1 MSSINPTFTDRYRDA
16 VVDLIS
22 GSITANSLNLSGN
35 LFVAGDT
42 EIQGNAIIDDIVS
55 LSGKVRWD
63 NGTSDGLSGANS
75 VSIGNLAGKTTQGST
90 TVAVGYAAATT
101 NQQQYGVAI
110 GAAAGN
116 NTQGSQAVAIGV
128 NSGNSGQGN
137 YCVAIGGD
145 AGKTTQGVNSVAV
158 GNKSGEI
165 TQGTYAVAVGN
176 SAGRTSQGSSSIA
189 IGKQAGETNQHNNS
203 IVLNASGSA
212 LNTDGTSRFFV
223 NPIRGVDLQLG
234 IGTLYYDTTNKEI
247 QYSTTSGS
255 NNFITGTVTLP
266 TSGGT
271 AHIEVPWDTTKNNLR
286 ITLYDVC
293 LAGVNAL
300 PYLNLGSSSGYWTDT
315 NSVYYNGIV
324 YVYNSGT
331 NSSASANLNTTG
343 NIKLNNV
350 NISNTSRINAIFEF
364 SRIGLQ
370 SNVDTIT
377 YSGQGSLWITDTNMN
392 QMNWSGRVKGFY
404 VYELCSKVRIVSPNG
419 FDWTSGYLR
428 YVAY

>member
-1 MSSINPTFTDRYRDA
+1 MSAINPTFTDRYRDA

-189 IGKQAGETNQHNNS
+189 IGKQAGETSQHANS

-223 NPIRGVDLQLG
+223 NPIRSSSTSV
-234 IGTLYYDTTNKEI
+234 TYPLYYTPSTSEVTYAPITTAV
-247 QYSTTSGS
+247 SL
-255 NNFITGTVTLP
+255 TGTTGDYYEIAIP
-266 TSGGT
+266 TDCTRMVISGLDVVHTGT
-271 AHIEVPWDTTKNNLR
+271 TYGKFEFGDATQW
-286 ITLYDVC
+286 YGY
-293 LAGVNAL
+293 AGVGNPAYYIGQFSYVRSDAAVNREL
-300 PYLNLGSSSGYWTDT
+300 WSSFSGVPINTPATSNPLTFTHRFEYMGYDGTTYYNWICSSESYYFTSFHNTGNSSGYARTPVKPT
-315 NSVYYNGIV
+315 RIRLALTGG
-324 YVYNSGT
+324 SGDY
-331 NSSASANLNTTG
+331 TG
-343 NIKLNNV
+343 
-350 NISNTSRINAIFEF
+350 
-364 SRIGLQ
+364 GL
-370 SNVDTIT
+370 
-377 YSGQGSLWITDTNMN
+377 L
-392 QMNWSGRVKGFY
+392 RVLF
-404 VYELCSKVRIVSPNG
+404 
-419 FDWTSGYLR
+419 F
-428 YVAY
+428 